1 MDSHNGFSFDPHS
14 STKQV
19 VVFSPACRKD
29 TPPLR
34 TVFAR
39 SKDLS
44 VVKILSI
51 QNHLRQVDMILKVEI
66 RMLKCKDMIEEK
78 ISTSFG
84 CTFAVIYIQWNQRC
98 AWKLGS
104 KTPALRLEHP
114 GAPRRKNNALRLWQE
129 IPEDDMTGILPST
142 HPTLKF
148 ESSQSHSPCRF
159 LISVTDV
166 FIVRKDYKSNISR
179 TLHLVNICK
188 QLWVIR

>member
-1 MDSHNGFSFDPHS
+1 MGSVLIPTVQPSRLLCFHPPAGKIHPRWGQSSHDPRTSALSRSFES
-14 STKQV
+14 
-19 VVFSPACRKD
+19 
-29 TPPLR
+29 R
-34 TVFAR
+34 T
-39 SKDLS
+39 
-44 VVKILSI
+44 IM
-51 QNHLRQVDMILKVEI
+51 NHLRQVDMILNVEI
-66 RMLKCKDMIEEK
+66 RMLKCKEK

-114 GAPRRKNNALRLWQE
+114 GAPRRKNDALRLWQE

-166 FIVRKDYKSNISR
+166 FIVPKTTYQTSAELSILS
-179 TLHLVNICK
+179 TFVNNYE
-188 QLWVIR
+188 L